1 MFTAIAIVCSLES
14 GGCFSVANEAIFLT
28 LKDCQDNAYTAQ
40 TYAEVNNLGQSYVE
54 YNVESGSS
62 KWVLSL
68 MKQAGLKTVPQI
80 FSSDGTHIG
89 GYTELRDFLG
99 NLEGSKV

>member
-1 MFTAIAIVCSLES
+1 MSYTVITRNQCNFCDTAKAL
-14 GGCFSVANEAIFLT
+14 
-28 LKDCQDNAYTAQ
+28 LKG
-40 TYAEVNNLGQSYVE
+40 VNQGYIE
-54 YNVESGSS
+54 YNVQSDSS

-89 GYTELRDFLG
+89 GYTELKEFLVKV
-99 NLEGSKV
+99 EGSDA

>member
-1 MFTAIAIVCSLES
+1 MYTVITRNKCNFCDTAKAL
-14 GGCFSVANEAIFLT
+14 
-28 LKDCQDNAYTAQ
+28 LKGAGQGYT
-40 TYAEVNNLGQSYVE
+40 E
-54 YNVESGSS
+54 YNVQSDSS

-89 GYTELRDFLG
+89 GYSELKELFG
-99 NLEGSKV
+99 KLEGSKV

>member
-1 MFTAIAIVCSLES
+1 MSYTIITRNQCNFCDTAKA
-14 GGCFSVANEAIFLT
+14 T
-28 LKDCQDNAYTAQ
+28 LKG
-40 TYAEVNNLGQSYVE
+40 VGQSYVE
-54 YNVESGSS
+54 FNVESESS